1 MGYQVTVFLED
12 GRQYDGDVLVGADG
26 IWSKV
31 GFLPFKIIFL
41 LYISTFSD
49 YVPQLPRYDPSY
61 LGKKTRN
68 IQIIHAIVG

>member
-1 MGYQVTVFLED
+1 MVKS
-12 GRQYDGDVLVGADG
+12 R
-26 IWSKV
+26 I
-31 GFLPFKIIFL
+31 LPFKIIFL

>member
-31 GFLPFKIIFL
+31 GFFPSKSFFFFISLLSLIMFL
-41 LYISTFSD
+41 N
-49 YVPQLPRYDPSY
+49 Y
-61 LGKKTRN
+61 LGT
-68 IQIIHAIVG
+68 IQVIWERRREIFRLYML